1 MTNAEAYCILKS
13 AINNALME
21 KRANWLKPVIRTAS
35 GVSNVASKSPAQA
48 LSSVRYSLGGNL
60 ATNSSKA
67 YSTASN
73 FRSMPAKVD
82 TPAAT
87 TLSSGGSGST
97 SVLNAPKTGGT
108 PTTIPAPTPGG
119 TPAPT
124 PGGTPA
130 PTPGGGAPSG
140 SVPPPAS
147 AGWFGTFFV
156 PTATALGGGY
166 AGYAAKGA
174 QQSAQDN
181 KAIEDM
187 KQYIAKLE
195 EERKNNYGMLDPNG
209 MDFWDRL
216 AFLFQGNNYKA
227 Y

>member
-13 AINNALME
+13 AINRAFME

-48 LSSVRYSLGGNL
+48 FSSVRYSLGGNL

-87 TLSSGGSGST
+87 TLPTSGSGSTSVFNVPKPGGTPTTTTGGAPTTTLSTGSSGST
-97 SVLNAPKTGGT
+97 SVLNFSNTGGM
-108 PTTIPAPTPGG
+108 
-119 TPAPT
+119 
-124 PGGTPA
+124 
-130 PTPGGGAPSG
+130 
-140 SVPPPAS
+140 PPAS
-147 AGWFGTFFV
+147 AGLFGKIFL
-156 PTATALGGGY
+156 PLAAAGGGAY
-166 AGYAAKGA
+166 AGYAGKGA

-181 KAIEDM
+181 KAMEEM

-195 EERKNNYGMLDPNG
+195 EDRKNNYGMLDPNG